1 MIIMK
6 MKKQKLQ
13 KSKLRKGKLK
23 FEDLKDCSEETQLEN
38 K

>member
-1 MIIMK
+1 